1 MAGADMARN
10 TARRQPE
17 RAIGADAM
25 KILEVIESRRWKNT
39 KTGATASFYGA
50 VPYTTLADESNW
62 EVETVGYTWRN
73 SNGTIGLG
81 RAPAKTYEEAVAV
94 MEHANS
100 ISDSFADEMA
110 RAAAVDHDTAE
121 TVERLRE
128 IQGEIRELIDEALT
142 QVKLIDRVCG
152 VLLVQ
157 AYPGRDAHHREDR
170 TGA

>member
-1 MAGADMARN
+1 
-10 TARRQPE
+10 
-17 RAIGADAM
+17 M

-142 QVKLIDRVCG
+142 QVKLIDPDTAECAE
-152 VLLVQ
+152 
-157 AYPGRDAHHREDR
+157 AYWYRHILGAMHTIEKTARELESAKYPDDDEVPNYNYR
-170 TGA
+170 